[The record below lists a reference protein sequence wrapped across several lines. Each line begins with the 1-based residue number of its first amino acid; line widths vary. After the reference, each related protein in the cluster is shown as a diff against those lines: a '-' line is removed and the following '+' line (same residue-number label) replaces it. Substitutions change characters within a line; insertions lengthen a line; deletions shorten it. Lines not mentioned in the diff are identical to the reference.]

1 MKKLITIIS
10 FIFTLSLTT
19 PIYADYITA
28 YIWPKELEVH
38 AEPNKESRTFD
49 KVYGGQEIEVVEQK
63 DDWAKI
69 CITLDSYGWI
79 NAYDFEYRVYSSG
92 DADTYDYNYSYSD
105 DYDDTYD
112 YSYYYNDDSE
122 VEEYSDDDEEV
133 LYDSSYYYDEEDEI
147 PEVYY
152 YYDEEAD
159 ETVYYYDEEDEET
172 GETVRHTT
180 TTSGDTTG
188 SSIVEYAQ
196 KFVGN
201 PYVWGGESLTEGADC
216 SGFTQAVFS
225 DMGIDIGRTAAE
237 QAEGGE
243 EVDLDDIQAGDIL
256 YYYNDEGRIGHVTI
270 YNGDG
275 TVTHASNPE
284 NGIRISD
291 VNYRTPAGARRYWT
305 TALEEE
311 EDEAITCASEYDEED
326 YNNDEEEGNDEI
338 IYYENDEEIVDEEDS
353 LAEDDY
359 EETDDSQIENIEE
372 EESEQDDESEDKN
385 EESEYDYEDED
396 EESES

>member
-19 PIYADYITA
+19 PIYADYVTA

-49 KVYGGQEIEVVEQK
+49 KVYGGQEIEVVEK
-63 DDWAKI
+63 KGDWAKV

-79 NAYDFEYRVYSSG
+79 NAYDFEYHVYDSDESYNNG
-92 DADTYDYNYSYSD
+92 DDSLYNYSYSD
-105 DYDDTYD
+105 DYDDNYD
-112 YSYYYNDDSE
+112 YSYYYNE
-122 VEEYSDDDEEV
+122 DEEDIPEEAY
-133 LYDSSYYYDEEDEI
+133 YDSSYYYDEDEEV

-159 ETVYYYDEEDEET
+159 ETVYYYEEEDEET

-196 KFVGN
+196 QFVGN
-201 PYVWGGESLTEGADC
+201 PYVWGGESLTNGADC

-225 DMGIDIGRTAAE
+225 DMGISIGRTAAE

-284 NGIRISD
+284 NGIRISNVD
-291 VNYRTPAGARRYWT
+291 YRTPAGARRYWT
-305 TALEEE
+305 EEE
-311 EDEAITCASEYDEED
+311 TEDEEED
-326 YNNDEEEGNDEI
+326 YNNNEEENNNDNNNEELNIDDDDIEYINDES
-338 IYYENDEEIVDEEDS
+338 DLEEEVDEEDS
-353 LAEDDY
+353 LAG
-359 EETDDSQIENIEE
+359 EEISYSDEE
-372 EESEQDDESEDKN
+372 EET
-385 EESEYDYEDED
+385 ED
-396 EESES
+396 EEEENDTENNEDEEEVFG

>member
-19 PIYADYITA
+19 PIYADYVTA

-49 KVYGGQEIEVVEQK
+49 KVYGGQEIEVVEK
-63 DDWAKI
+63 KGDWAKV

-79 NAYDFEYRVYSSG
+79 NAYDFEYHVYDSDESYNNG
-92 DADTYDYNYSYSD
+92 DDSLYNYSYSD
-105 DYDDTYD
+105 DYDDNYD
-112 YSYYYNDDSE
+112 YSYYYNE
-122 VEEYSDDDEEV
+122 DEEDIPEEAY
-133 LYDSSYYYDEEDEI
+133 YDSSYYYDEDEEV

-159 ETVYYYDEEDEET
+159 ETVYYYEEEDEKT

-196 KFVGN
+196 QFVGN
-201 PYVWGGESLTEGADC
+201 PYVWGGESLTNGADC

-225 DMGIDIGRTAAE
+225 DMGISIGRTAAE

-291 VNYRTPAGARRYWT
+291 VDYRTPAGARRYWT
-305 TALEEE
+305 EEE
-311 EDEAITCASEYDEED
+311 TEDEEED
-326 YNNDEEEGNDEI
+326 YNNEEENNNDNDNEELNIDDDDIEYINDES
-338 IYYENDEEIVDEEDS
+338 DLEEEVDEEDS
-353 LAEDDY
+353 LAG
-359 EETDDSQIENIEE
+359 EEISYSDEE
-372 EESEQDDESEDKN
+372 EET
-385 EESEYDYEDED
+385 ED
-396 EESES
+396 EEEENDTENNEDEEEVFG

>member
-19 PIYADYITA
+19 PIYADYVTA

-49 KVYGGQEIEVVEQK
+49 KVYGGQEIEVVEK
-63 DDWAKI
+63 KGDWAKV
-69 CITLDSYGWI
+69 CIALDSYGWI
-79 NAYDFEYRVYSSG
+79 NAYDFEYHVYGSDESYNNG
-92 DADTYDYNYSYSD
+92 DDSLYNYSYSD
-105 DYDDTYD
+105 DYDDNYD
-112 YSYYYNDDSE
+112 YSYYYNEDE
-122 VEEYSDDDEEV
+122 DEEEKDIPEEAY
-133 LYDSSYYYDEEDEI
+133 YDSSYYYDEDEEV

-159 ETVYYYDEEDEET
+159 ETVYYYEEEDEET

-196 KFVGN
+196 QFVGN
-201 PYVWGGESLTEGADC
+201 PYVWGGESLTNGADC

-225 DMGIDIGRTAAE
+225 DMGISIGRTAAE

-291 VNYRTPAGARRYWT
+291 VDYRTPAGARRYWT
-305 TALEEE
+305 EEE
-311 EDEAITCASEYDEED
+311 TENEDEDEEED
-326 YNNDEEEGNDEI
+326 YNNEEENNDNEELNIDDDDIEYINDES
-338 IYYENDEEIVDEEDS
+338 DLEEEVDEEDS
-353 LAEDDY
+353 LAG
-359 EETDDSQIENIEE
+359 EEISYSDEE
-372 EESEQDDESEDKN
+372 EET
-385 EESEYDYEDED
+385 ED
-396 EESES
+396 EEEENDTENNEDEEEVFG

>member
-19 PIYADYITA
+19 PIYADYVTA

-38 AEPNKESRTFD
+38 AEPNKDSRTFD
-49 KVYGGQEIEVVEQK
+49 KVYGGQEIEVVEK
-63 DDWAKI
+63 KGDWAKV

-79 NAYDFEYRVYSSG
+79 NAYDFEYHVYDSNESYNNG
-92 DADTYDYNYSYSD
+92 DDSLYNYSYSD
-105 DYDDTYD
+105 DYDDNYD
-112 YSYYYNDDSE
+112 YSYYYNKDEDIP
-122 VEEYSDDDEEV
+122 EEAY
-133 LYDSSYYYDEEDEI
+133 YDSSYYYDEDEEV

-152 YYDEEAD
+152 YYDEEVD
-159 ETVYYYDEEDEET
+159 ETVYYYEEEDEET

-188 SSIVEYAQ
+188 SSIVKYAQ
-196 KFVGN
+196 QFVGN
-201 PYVWGGESLTEGADC
+201 PYVWGGESLTNGADC

-291 VNYRTPAGARRYWT
+291 VDYRTPAGARRYWT
-305 TALEEE
+305 EEE
-311 EDEAITCASEYDEED
+311 NEEEED
-326 YNNDEEEGNDEI
+326 YNNEEENNNDNDNEELNIDDDDIEYINDES
-338 IYYENDEEIVDEEDS
+338 DLEEEVDEEDS
-353 LAEDDY
+353 LAG
-359 EETDDSQIENIEE
+359 EEISYSDEE
-372 EESEQDDESEDKN
+372 EET
-385 EESEYDYEDED
+385 ED
-396 EESES
+396 EEEENDTENNEDEEEVFG

>member
-19 PIYADYITA
+19 PIYADYVTA

-49 KVYGGQEIEVVEQK
+49 KVYGGQEIEVVEK
-63 DDWAKI
+63 KGDWAKV

-79 NAYDFEYRVYSSG
+79 NAYDFEYHVYDSDESYNNG
-92 DADTYDYNYSYSD
+92 DDSLYNYSYSD
-105 DYDDTYD
+105 DYDDNYD
-112 YSYYYNDDSE
+112 YSYYYNE
-122 VEEYSDDDEEV
+122 DEEDIPEEAY
-133 LYDSSYYYDEEDEI
+133 YDSSYYYDEDEEV

-159 ETVYYYDEEDEET
+159 ETVYYYEEEDEET

-188 SSIVEYAQ
+188 SSIVKYAQ
-196 KFVGN
+196 QFVGN
-201 PYVWGGESLTEGADC
+201 PYVWGGESLTNGADC

-225 DMGIDIGRTAAE
+225 DMGISIGRTAAE

-291 VNYRTPAGARRYWT
+291 VDYRTPAGARRYWT
-305 TALEEE
+305 EEE
-311 EDEAITCASEYDEED
+311 NEEEED
-326 YNNDEEEGNDEI
+326 YNNEEENNDNEELNIDDDDIEYINDES
-338 IYYENDEEIVDEEDS
+338 DLKEEVDEEDS
-353 LAEDDY
+353 LAG
-359 EETDDSQIENIEE
+359 EEISYSDEE
-372 EESEQDDESEDKN
+372 EET
-385 EESEYDYEDED
+385 ED
-396 EESES
+396 EEEENDTENNEDEEEVFG

>member
-19 PIYADYITA
+19 PIYADYVTA

-49 KVYGGQEIEVVEQK
+49 KVYGGQEIEVVEK
-63 DDWAKI
+63 KGNWAKV

-79 NAYDFEYRVYSSG
+79 NAYDFEYHVYDSDESYNNG
-92 DADTYDYNYSYSD
+92 DDSLYNYSYSD
-105 DYDDTYD
+105 DYDDNYD
-112 YSYYYNDDSE
+112 YSYYYNEDEDIP
-122 VEEYSDDDEEV
+122 EEAY
-133 LYDSSYYYDEEDEI
+133 YDSSYYYDEDEEV

-159 ETVYYYDEEDEET
+159 ETVYYYEEEDEET

-196 KFVGN
+196 QFVGN
-201 PYVWGGESLTEGADC
+201 PYVWGGESLTNGADC

-225 DMGIDIGRTAAE
+225 DMGISIGRTAAE

-291 VNYRTPAGARRYWT
+291 VDYRTPAGARRYWT
-305 TALEEE
+305 EEE
-311 EDEAITCASEYDEED
+311 TEDEDEED
-326 YNNDEEEGNDEI
+326 YNNEEENNNDNDNEELNIDDDDIEYINDES
-338 IYYENDEEIVDEEDS
+338 DLEEEVDEEDS
-353 LAEDDY
+353 LAG
-359 EETDDSQIENIEE
+359 EEISYSDEE
-372 EESEQDDESEDKN
+372 EET
-385 EESEYDYEDED
+385 ED
-396 EESES
+396 EEEENDTENNEDEEEVFG

>member
-19 PIYADYITA
+19 PIYADYVTA

-38 AEPNKESRTFD
+38 AEPNKESRAFD
-49 KVYGGQEIEVVEQK
+49 KVYGGQEIEVVEK
-63 DDWAKI
+63 KGDWAKV

-79 NAYDFEYRVYSSG
+79 NAYDFEYHVYDSDESYNNG
-92 DADTYDYNYSYSD
+92 DDSLYNYSYSD
-105 DYDDTYD
+105 DYDDSYD
-112 YSYYYNDDSE
+112 YSYYYNE
-122 VEEYSDDDEEV
+122 DEEEDIPEEAY
-133 LYDSSYYYDEEDEI
+133 YDSSYYYDEDEEV

-159 ETVYYYDEEDEET
+159 ETVYYYEEKDEET

-188 SSIVEYAQ
+188 SSIVKYAQ
-196 KFVGN
+196 QFVGN
-201 PYVWGGESLTEGADC
+201 PYVWGGESLTNGADC

-225 DMGIDIGRTAAE
+225 DMGISIGRTAAE

-291 VNYRTPAGARRYWT
+291 VDYRTPAGARRYWT
-305 TALEEE
+305 EEE
-311 EDEAITCASEYDEED
+311 NEEEED
-326 YNNDEEEGNDEI
+326 YNNEEENNDNEELNIDDDDIEYINDES
-338 IYYENDEEIVDEEDS
+338 DLEEEVDEEDS
-353 LAEDDY
+353 LAG
-359 EETDDSQIENIEE
+359 EEISYSDEE
-372 EESEQDDESEDKN
+372 EET
-385 EESEYDYEDED
+385 ED
-396 EESES
+396 EEEENDTENNEDKEEVFG

>member
-49 KVYGGQEIEVVEQK
+49 KVYGGQEIEVVEK
-63 DDWAKI
+63 KGDWAKV

-79 NAYDFEYRVYSSG
+79 NAYDFEYHVYDSDESYNNG
-92 DADTYDYNYSYSD
+92 DDSLYNYSYSD
-105 DYDDTYD
+105 DYDDNYD
-112 YSYYYNDDSE
+112 YSYYYNEDEDIP
-122 VEEYSDDDEEV
+122 EEAY
-133 LYDSSYYYDEEDEI
+133 YDSSYYYDEDEEV

-159 ETVYYYDEEDEET
+159 ETVYYYEEEDEET

-196 KFVGN
+196 QFVGN
-201 PYVWGGESLTEGADC
+201 PYVWGGESLTNGADC

-225 DMGIDIGRTAAE
+225 DMGISIGRTAAE

-284 NGIRISD
+284 NGIRSSD
-291 VNYRTPAGARRYWT
+291 VDYRTPAGARRYWT
-305 TALEEE
+305 EEE
-311 EDEAITCASEYDEED
+311 TEDEDEEED
-326 YNNDEEEGNDEI
+326 YNNEEENNNDNEELNIDDDDIEYINDES
-338 IYYENDEEIVDEEDS
+338 DLEEEVDEEDS
-353 LAEDDY
+353 LAG
-359 EETDDSQIENIEE
+359 EEISYLDEE
-372 EESEQDDESEDKN
+372 EET
-385 EESEYDYEDED
+385 ED
-396 EESES
+396 EEEENDTENNEDEKEEVFG

>member
-19 PIYADYITA
+19 PIYADYVTA

-49 KVYGGQEIEVVEQK
+49 KVYGGQEIEVVEK
-63 DDWAKI
+63 KGDWAKV

-79 NAYDFEYRVYSSG
+79 NAYDFEYHVYDSDESYNNG
-92 DADTYDYNYSYSD
+92 DDSLYNYSYSD
-105 DYDDTYD
+105 DYDDNYD
-112 YSYYYNDDSE
+112 YSYYYNEDEDE
-122 VEEYSDDDEEV
+122 DIPEEAY
-133 LYDSSYYYDEEDEI
+133 YDSSYYYDEDEEV

-159 ETVYYYDEEDEET
+159 ETVYYYEEEDEET

-196 KFVGN
+196 QFVGN
-201 PYVWGGESLTEGADC
+201 PYVWGGESLTNGADC

-225 DMGIDIGRTAAE
+225 DMGISIGRTAAE

-291 VNYRTPAGARRYWT
+291 VDYRTPAGARRYWT
-305 TALEEE
+305 EEE
-311 EDEAITCASEYDEED
+311 TEDEDEEED
-326 YNNDEEEGNDEI
+326 YNNEEENNDNDNEELNIDDDDIEYINDES
-338 IYYENDEEIVDEEDS
+338 DLEEEVDEEDS
-353 LAEDDY
+353 LAG
-359 EETDDSQIENIEE
+359 EEISYSDEE
-372 EESEQDDESEDKN
+372 EET
-385 EESEYDYEDED
+385 ED
-396 EESES
+396 EEEENDTENNEDEEEVFG

>member
-19 PIYADYITA
+19 PIYADYVTA

-49 KVYGGQEIEVVEQK
+49 KVYGGQEIEVVEK
-63 DDWAKI
+63 KGDWAKV

-79 NAYDFEYRVYSSG
+79 NAYDFEYHVYDSDESYNNG
-92 DADTYDYNYSYSD
+92 DDSLYNYSYSD
-105 DYDDTYD
+105 DYDDNYD
-112 YSYYYNDDSE
+112 YSYYYNEDEDE
-122 VEEYSDDDEEV
+122 DIPEEAY
-133 LYDSSYYYDEEDEI
+133 YDSSYYYDEDEEV

-159 ETVYYYDEEDEET
+159 ETVYYYEEEDEET

-196 KFVGN
+196 QFVGN
-201 PYVWGGESLTEGADC
+201 PYVWGGESLTNGADC

-284 NGIRISD
+284 ISD
-291 VNYRTPAGARRYWT
+291 VDYRTPAGARRYWT
-305 TALEEE
+305 EEE
-311 EDEAITCASEYDEED
+311 TEEEEED
-326 YNNDEEEGNDEI
+326 YNNEEENNNDNDNEELNIDDDDIEYINDES
-338 IYYENDEEIVDEEDS
+338 DLEEEVDEEDS
-353 LAEDDY
+353 LAGEEISYSDEEKETED
-359 EETDDSQIENIEE
+359 EE
-372 EESEQDDESEDKN
+372 EENDTEN
-385 EESEYDYEDED
+385 NED
-396 EESES
+396 EEEVFG

>member
-19 PIYADYITA
+19 PIYADYVTA

-49 KVYGGQEIEVVEQK
+49 KVYGGQEIEVVEK
-63 DDWAKI
+63 KGDWAKV

-79 NAYDFEYRVYSSG
+79 NAYDFEYHVYDSDESYNNG
-92 DADTYDYNYSYSD
+92 DDSLYNYSYSD
-105 DYDDTYD
+105 DYDDNYD
-112 YSYYYNDDSE
+112 YSYYYNE
-122 VEEYSDDDEEV
+122 DEEDIPEEAY
-133 LYDSSYYYDEEDEI
+133 YDSSYYYDEDEEV

-159 ETVYYYDEEDEET
+159 ETVYYYEEEDEKT

-196 KFVGN
+196 QFVGN
-201 PYVWGGESLTEGADC
+201 PYVWGGESLTNGADC

-225 DMGIDIGRTAAE
+225 DMGISIGRTAAE

-291 VNYRTPAGARRYWT
+291 VDYRTPAGARRYWT
-305 TALEEE
+305 EEE
-311 EDEAITCASEYDEED
+311 TEDEEED
-326 YNNDEEEGNDEI
+326 YNNEEENNNDNDNEELNIDDDNIEYINDES
-338 IYYENDEEIVDEEDS
+338 DLEEEVDEEDS
-353 LAEDDY
+353 LAG
-359 EETDDSQIENIEE
+359 EEISYSDEE
-372 EESEQDDESEDKN
+372 EET
-385 EESEYDYEDED
+385 ED
-396 EESES
+396 EEEENDTENNEDEEEVFG

>member
-19 PIYADYITA
+19 PIYADYVTA

-49 KVYGGQEIEVVEQK
+49 KVYGGQEIEVVK
-63 DDWAKI
+63 KKGDWAKV

-79 NAYDFEYRVYSSG
+79 NAYDFEYHVYDSDESYNNG
-92 DADTYDYNYSYSD
+92 DDSLYNYSYSD
-105 DYDDTYD
+105 DYDDNYD
-112 YSYYYNDDSE
+112 YSYYYNE
-122 VEEYSDDDEEV
+122 DEEDIPEEAY
-133 LYDSSYYYDEEDEI
+133 YDSSYYYDEDEEV

-152 YYDEEAD
+152 YYDEETD
-159 ETVYYYDEEDEET
+159 ETVYYYEEEDEET

-196 KFVGN
+196 QFVGN
-201 PYVWGGESLTEGADC
+201 PYVWGGESLTNGADC

-225 DMGIDIGRTAAE
+225 DMGISIGRTAAE

-291 VNYRTPAGARRYWT
+291 VDYRTPAGARRYWT
-305 TALEEE
+305 EEE
-311 EDEAITCASEYDEED
+311 NEEEED
-326 YNNDEEEGNDEI
+326 YNNEEENNNDNEELNIDDDDIEYINDES
-338 IYYENDEEIVDEEDS
+338 DLEEEVDEEDS
-353 LAEDDY
+353 LAGEEISYSEEEKETED
-359 EETDDSQIENIEE
+359 EE
-372 EESEQDDESEDKN
+372 EENDTEN
-385 EESEYDYEDED
+385 NED
-396 EESES
+396 EEEVFG

>member
-19 PIYADYITA
+19 PIYADYVTA

-49 KVYGGQEIEVVEQK
+49 KVYGGQEIEVVEK
-63 DDWAKI
+63 KGDWAKV

-79 NAYDFEYRVYSSG
+79 NAYDFEYHVYGSNESYNNG
-92 DADTYDYNYSYSD
+92 DDSLYNYSYSD
-105 DYDDTYD
+105 DYDDSYD
-112 YSYYYNDDSE
+112 YSYYYNEDENKEEEEENYNLPDEAYYDSSH
-122 VEEYSDDDEEV
+122 YYDDDEEV
-133 LYDSSYYYDEEDEI
+133 

-159 ETVYYYDEEDEET
+159 ETVYYYEEEDEDT

-196 KFVGN
+196 QFVGN
-201 PYVWGGESLTEGADC
+201 PYVWGGESLTNGADC

-275 TVTHASNPE
+275 TVTHASNPQ

-291 VNYRTPAGARRYWT
+291 VDYRTPAGARRYWT
-305 TALEEE
+305 EEE
-311 EDEAITCASEYDEED
+311 TEEEED
-326 YNNDEEEGNDEI
+326 YNNEEENNNDNDNEELNIDDDDIEYINDES
-338 IYYENDEEIVDEEDS
+338 DLEEEVDEEDS
-353 LAEDDY
+353 LAG
-359 EETDDSQIENIEE
+359 EEISYSDEE
-372 EESEQDDESEDKN
+372 EET
-385 EESEYDYEDED
+385 ED
-396 EESES
+396 EEEENDTENNEDEEEVFG

>member
-19 PIYADYITA
+19 PIYADYVTA

-49 KVYGGQEIEVVEQK
+49 KVYGGQEIEVVEK
-63 DDWAKI
+63 KGDWAKV

-79 NAYDFEYRVYSSG
+79 NAYDFEYHVYDSDESYNNG
-92 DADTYDYNYSYSD
+92 DDSLYNYSYSD
-105 DYDDTYD
+105 DYDDNYD
-112 YSYYYNDDSE
+112 YSYYYNEDEDE
-122 VEEYSDDDEEV
+122 DIPEEAY
-133 LYDSSYYYDEEDEI
+133 YDSSYYYEDEEV

-159 ETVYYYDEEDEET
+159 ETVYYYEEEDEET

-196 KFVGN
+196 QFVGN
-201 PYVWGGESLTEGADC
+201 PYVWGGESLTNGADC

-225 DMGIDIGRTAAE
+225 DMGISIGRTAAE

-291 VNYRTPAGARRYWT
+291 VDYRTPAGARRYWT
-305 TALEEE
+305 EEE
-311 EDEAITCASEYDEED
+311 TEEEED
-326 YNNDEEEGNDEI
+326 YNNEEENNNDNDNEELNIDDDNIEYINDES
-338 IYYENDEEIVDEEDS
+338 DLEEEVDEEDS
-353 LAEDDY
+353 LAG
-359 EETDDSQIENIEE
+359 EEISYSDEE
-372 EESEQDDESEDKN
+372 EET
-385 EESEYDYEDED
+385 ED
-396 EESES
+396 EEEEKDTENNEDEEEVFG

>member
-19 PIYADYITA
+19 PIYADYVTA

-49 KVYGGQEIEVVEQK
+49 KVYGGQEIEVVK
-63 DDWAKI
+63 KKGDWAKV

-79 NAYDFEYRVYSSG
+79 NAYDFEYHVYDSDESYNNG
-92 DADTYDYNYSYSD
+92 DDSLYNYSYSD
-105 DYDDTYD
+105 DYDDNYD
-112 YSYYYNDDSE
+112 YSYYYNEDEDIP
-122 VEEYSDDDEEV
+122 EEAY
-133 LYDSSYYYDEEDEI
+133 YDSSYYYDEDEEV

-152 YYDEEAD
+152 YYDEETD
-159 ETVYYYDEEDEET
+159 ETVYYYEEEDEET

-196 KFVGN
+196 QFVGN
-201 PYVWGGESLTEGADC
+201 PYVWGGESLTNGADC

-225 DMGIDIGRTAAE
+225 DMGISIGRTAAE

-291 VNYRTPAGARRYWT
+291 VDYRTPAGARRYWT
-305 TALEEE
+305 EEE
-311 EDEAITCASEYDEED
+311 TEDEDEEED
-326 YNNDEEEGNDEI
+326 YNNEEENNNDNDNEELNIDDDDIEYINDES
-338 IYYENDEEIVDEEDS
+338 DLEEEVDEEDS
-353 LAEDDY
+353 LAG
-359 EETDDSQIENIEE
+359 EEISYSDEE
-372 EESEQDDESEDKN
+372 EET
-385 EESEYDYEDED
+385 ED
-396 EESES
+396 EEEENDTENNEDEEVFG

>member
-19 PIYADYITA
+19 PIYADYVTA

-49 KVYGGQEIEVVEQK
+49 KVYGGQEIEVVEK
-63 DDWAKI
+63 KGDWAKV

-79 NAYDFEYRVYSSG
+79 NAYDFEYHVYDSDESYNNG
-92 DADTYDYNYSYSD
+92 DNSLYNYSYSD
-105 DYDDTYD
+105 DYDDNYD
-112 YSYYYNDDSE
+112 YSYYYNE
-122 VEEYSDDDEEV
+122 DEEDIPEEAY
-133 LYDSSYYYDEEDEI
+133 YDSSYYYDEDEEV

-159 ETVYYYDEEDEET
+159 ETVYYYEEEDEET

-196 KFVGN
+196 QFVGN
-201 PYVWGGESLTEGADC
+201 PYVWGGESLTNGADC

-291 VNYRTPAGARRYWT
+291 VDYRTPAGARRYWT
-305 TALEEE
+305 EEE
-311 EDEAITCASEYDEED
+311 NEEEED
-326 YNNDEEEGNDEI
+326 YNNEEENNNDNDNEELNIDDDDIEYINDES
-338 IYYENDEEIVDEEDS
+338 DLEEEVDEEDS
-353 LAEDDY
+353 LAG
-359 EETDDSQIENIEE
+359 EEISYSDEE
-372 EESEQDDESEDKN
+372 EET
-385 EESEYDYEDED
+385 ED
-396 EESES
+396 EEEENDTENNKDEEEVFG

>member
-49 KVYGGQEIEVVEQK
+49 KVYGGQEIEVVEK
-63 DDWAKI
+63 KGDWAKV

-79 NAYDFEYRVYSSG
+79 NAYDFEYHVYDSDESYNNG
-92 DADTYDYNYSYSD
+92 DDSLYNYSYSD
-105 DYDDTYD
+105 DYDDNYD
-112 YSYYYNDDSE
+112 YSYYYNEDEDIP
-122 VEEYSDDDEEV
+122 EEAY
-133 LYDSSYYYDEEDEI
+133 YDSSYYYDEDEEV

-159 ETVYYYDEEDEET
+159 ETVYYYEEEDEET

-196 KFVGN
+196 QFVGN
-201 PYVWGGESLTEGADC
+201 PYVWGGESLTNGADC

-225 DMGIDIGRTAAE
+225 DMGISIGRTAAE

-291 VNYRTPAGARRYWT
+291 VDYRTPAGARRYWT
-305 TALEEE
+305 EEE
-311 EDEAITCASEYDEED
+311 TEDEDEEED
-326 YNNDEEEGNDEI
+326 YNNEEENNNDNDNEELNIDDDDIEYINDES
-338 IYYENDEEIVDEEDS
+338 DLEEEVDEEDS
-353 LAEDDY
+353 LAG
-359 EETDDSQIENIEE
+359 EEISYLDEE
-372 EESEQDDESEDKN
+372 EET
-385 EESEYDYEDED
+385 ED
-396 EESES
+396 EEEENDTENNEDEKEEVFG

>member
-19 PIYADYITA
+19 PIYADYVTA

-49 KVYGGQEIEVVEQK
+49 KVYGGQEIEVVEK
-63 DDWAKI
+63 KGDWAKV

-79 NAYDFEYRVYSSG
+79 NAYDFEYHVYDSDESYNNG
-92 DADTYDYNYSYSD
+92 DDSLYNYSYSD
-105 DYDDTYD
+105 DYDDNYD
-112 YSYYYNDDSE
+112 YSYYYNE
-122 VEEYSDDDEEV
+122 DEEDIPEEAY
-133 LYDSSYYYDEEDEI
+133 YDSSYYYDEDEEV

-159 ETVYYYDEEDEET
+159 ETVYYYEEEDEET

-196 KFVGN
+196 QFVGN
-201 PYVWGGESLTEGADC
+201 PYVWGGESLTNGADC

-225 DMGIDIGRTAAE
+225 DMGISIGRTAAE

-291 VNYRTPAGARRYWT
+291 VDYRTPAGARRYWT
-305 TALEEE
+305 EEE
-311 EDEAITCASEYDEED
+311 NEDEEED
-326 YNNDEEEGNDEI
+326 YNNEEENNNDNDNEELNIDDDNIEYINDES
-338 IYYENDEEIVDEEDS
+338 DLEEEVDEEDS
-353 LAEDDY
+353 LAG
-359 EETDDSQIENIEE
+359 EEISYSDEE
-372 EESEQDDESEDKN
+372 EET
-385 EESEYDYEDED
+385 ED
-396 EESES
+396 EEEENDTENNEDEEEVFG

>member
-19 PIYADYITA
+19 PIYADYVTA

-38 AEPNKESRTFD
+38 TEPNKESRTFD
-49 KVYGGQEIEVVEQK
+49 KVYGGQEIEVVEK
-63 DDWAKI
+63 KGDWAKV
-69 CITLDSYGWI
+69 CIALDSYGWI
-79 NAYDFEYRVYSSG
+79 NAYNFEYHVYGSDESYNNG
-92 DADTYDYNYSYSD
+92 DNSLYNYSYSD
-105 DYDDTYD
+105 DYDDSYD
-112 YSYYYNDDSE
+112 YNEDEEEENYNLPDKAYYDSSH
-122 VEEYSDDDEEV
+122 YYDDDEEV
-133 LYDSSYYYDEEDEI
+133 

-159 ETVYYYDEEDEET
+159 ETVYYYEEEDEDT

-196 KFVGN
+196 QFVGN
-201 PYVWGGESLTEGADC
+201 PYVWGGESLTNGADC

-225 DMGIDIGRTAAE
+225 DMGISIGRTAAE

-284 NGIRISD
+284 NGIKISD

-305 TALEEE
+305 EE
-311 EDEAITCASEYDEED
+311 EED
-326 YNNDEEEGNDEI
+326 YNNEDEEENNDNEELNIDDDEIEYINDES
-338 IYYENDEEIVDEEDS
+338 DLKEEVDEEDS
-353 LAEDDY
+353 LAGEEISY
-359 EETDDSQIENIEE
+359 SYNEEETEDEE
-372 EESEQDDESEDKN
+372 EENDTEN
-385 EESEYDYEDED
+385 NED
-396 EESES
+396 EEEVFG

>member
-19 PIYADYITA
+19 PIYADYVTA

-49 KVYGGQEIEVVEQK
+49 KVYGGQEIEVVEK
-63 DDWAKI
+63 KGDWAKV

-79 NAYDFEYRVYSSG
+79 NAYDFEYHVYDSDESYNNG
-92 DADTYDYNYSYSD
+92 DDSLYNYSYSD
-105 DYDDTYD
+105 DYDDNYD
-112 YSYYYNDDSE
+112 YSYYYNEDEDE
-122 VEEYSDDDEEV
+122 DIPEEAY
-133 LYDSSYYYDEEDEI
+133 YDSSYYYDEDEEV

-159 ETVYYYDEEDEET
+159 ETVYYYEEEDEKT

-196 KFVGN
+196 QFVGN
-201 PYVWGGESLTEGADC
+201 PYVWGGESLTNGADC

-291 VNYRTPAGARRYWT
+291 VDYRTPAGARRYWT
-305 TALEEE
+305 EEE
-311 EDEAITCASEYDEED
+311 TEEEED
-326 YNNDEEEGNDEI
+326 YNNEEESNNDNDNEELNIDDDDIEYINDESDL
-338 IYYENDEEIVDEEDS
+338 EEEIDEEDS
-353 LAEDDY
+353 LAG
-359 EETDDSQIENIEE
+359 EEISYSDEE
-372 EESEQDDESEDKN
+372 EET
-385 EESEYDYEDED
+385 ED
-396 EESES
+396 EEEEKDTENNEDEEEVFG

>member
-19 PIYADYITA
+19 PIYADYVTA

-49 KVYGGQEIEVVEQK
+49 KVYGGQEIEVVEK
-63 DDWAKI
+63 KGDWAKV

-79 NAYDFEYRVYSSG
+79 NAYDFEYHVYDSDESYNNG
-92 DADTYDYNYSYSD
+92 DDSLYNYSYSD
-105 DYDDTYD
+105 DYDDNYD
-112 YSYYYNDDSE
+112 YSYYYNE
-122 VEEYSDDDEEV
+122 DEEDIPEEAY
-133 LYDSSYYYDEEDEI
+133 YDSSYYYDEDEEV

-159 ETVYYYDEEDEET
+159 ETVYYYEEEDEET

-188 SSIVEYAQ
+188 SSIVKYAQ
-196 KFVGN
+196 QFVGN
-201 PYVWGGESLTEGADC
+201 PYVWGGESLTNGADC

-225 DMGIDIGRTAAE
+225 DMGISIGRTAAE

-291 VNYRTPAGARRYWT
+291 VDYRTPAGARRYWT
-305 TALEEE
+305 EEE
-311 EDEAITCASEYDEED
+311 NEEEED
-326 YNNDEEEGNDEI
+326 YNNEEENNNDNEELNIDDDDIEYINDES
-338 IYYENDEEIVDEEDS
+338 DLEEEVDEEDS
-353 LAEDDY
+353 LAG
-359 EETDDSQIENIEE
+359 EEISYSDEE
-372 EESEQDDESEDKN
+372 EET
-385 EESEYDYEDED
+385 ED
-396 EESES
+396 EEEENDTENNEDEEEVFG

>member
-19 PIYADYITA
+19 PIYADYVTA

-49 KVYGGQEIEVVEQK
+49 KVYGGQEIEVVEK
-63 DDWAKI
+63 KGDWAKV

-79 NAYDFEYRVYSSG
+79 NAYDFEYHVYDSDESYNNG
-92 DADTYDYNYSYSD
+92 DDSLYNYSYSD
-105 DYDDTYD
+105 DYDDNYD
-112 YSYYYNDDSE
+112 YSYYYNEDEDE
-122 VEEYSDDDEEV
+122 DIPEEAY
-133 LYDSSYYYDEEDEI
+133 YDSSYYYDEDEEV

-159 ETVYYYDEEDEET
+159 ETVYYYEEEDEET

-196 KFVGN
+196 QFVGN
-201 PYVWGGESLTEGADC
+201 PYVWGGESLTNGADC

-225 DMGIDIGRTAAE
+225 DMGISIGRTAAE

-291 VNYRTPAGARRYWT
+291 VDYRTPAGARRYWT
-305 TALEEE
+305 EEE
-311 EDEAITCASEYDEED
+311 TEEEED
-326 YNNDEEEGNDEI
+326 YNNEEENNNDNDNEELNIDDDNIEYINDES
-338 IYYENDEEIVDEEDS
+338 DLEEEVDEEDS
-353 LAEDDY
+353 LAG
-359 EETDDSQIENIEE
+359 EEISYSDEE
-372 EESEQDDESEDKN
+372 EET
-385 EESEYDYEDED
+385 ED
-396 EESES
+396 EEEEKDTENNEDEEEVFG

>member
-19 PIYADYITA
+19 HIYADYVTA

-49 KVYGGQEIEVVEQK
+49 KVYGGQEIEVVEK
-63 DDWAKI
+63 KGDWAKV
-69 CITLDSYGWI
+69 CIALDSYGWI
-79 NAYDFEYRVYSSG
+79 NAYDFEYHVYGSNESYNNG
-92 DADTYDYNYSYSD
+92 DNSLYNYSYSD
-105 DYDDTYD
+105 DYDDSYN
-112 YSYYYNDDSE
+112 YSYYYNEDEEEENYNLPDEAYYDSSH
-122 VEEYSDDDEEV
+122 YYDDDEEV
-133 LYDSSYYYDEEDEI
+133 

-159 ETVYYYDEEDEET
+159 ETVYYYEEEDEDT

-196 KFVGN
+196 QFVGN
-201 PYVWGGESLTEGADC
+201 PYVWGGESLTNGADC

-225 DMGIDIGRTAAE
+225 DMGISIGRTAAE

-284 NGIRISD
+284 NGIKISD
-291 VNYRTPAGARRYWT
+291 VDYRTPAGARRYWT
-305 TALEEE
+305 EEE
-311 EDEAITCASEYDEED
+311 EEED
-326 YNNDEEEGNDEI
+326 YNNEDEEENNDNDNKELNIDDDEIEYINDES
-338 IYYENDEEIVDEEDS
+338 DLEEEGDEEDS
-353 LAEDDY
+353 LAGEEISYSDEEETEDD
-359 EETDDSQIENIEE
+359 EE
-372 EESEQDDESEDKN
+372 ENDTEN
-385 EESEYDYEDED
+385 NED
-396 EESES
+396 EEEVFG

>member
-19 PIYADYITA
+19 PIYADYVTA

-49 KVYGGQEIEVVEQK
+49 KVYGGQEIEVVEK
-63 DDWAKI
+63 KGDWAKV

-79 NAYDFEYRVYSSG
+79 NAYDFEYHVYDSDESYNNG
-92 DADTYDYNYSYSD
+92 DDSLYNYSYSD
-105 DYDDTYD
+105 DYDDNYD
-112 YSYYYNDDSE
+112 YSYYYNEDEDIP
-122 VEEYSDDDEEV
+122 EEAY
-133 LYDSSYYYDEEDEI
+133 YDSSYYYDEDEEV

-152 YYDEEAD
+152 YYDEETD
-159 ETVYYYDEEDEET
+159 ETVYYYEEEDEET

-196 KFVGN
+196 QFVGN
-201 PYVWGGESLTEGADC
+201 PYVWGGESLTNGADC

-225 DMGIDIGRTAAE
+225 DMGISIGRTAAE

-291 VNYRTPAGARRYWT
+291 VDYRTPAGARRYWT
-305 TALEEE
+305 EEE
-311 EDEAITCASEYDEED
+311 TEEEED
-326 YNNDEEEGNDEI
+326 YNNEEENNNDNDNEELNIDDDDIEYINDES
-338 IYYENDEEIVDEEDS
+338 DLEEEVDEEDS
-353 LAEDDY
+353 LAG
-359 EETDDSQIENIEE
+359 EEISYSDEE
-372 EESEQDDESEDKN
+372 EET
-385 EESEYDYEDED
+385 ED
-396 EESES
+396 EEEENDTENNEDEEEVFG

>member
-19 PIYADYITA
+19 PIYADYVTA

-49 KVYGGQEIEVVEQK
+49 KVYGGQEIEVVK
-63 DDWAKI
+63 KKGDWAKV

-79 NAYDFEYRVYSSG
+79 NAYDFEYHVYDSDESYNNG
-92 DADTYDYNYSYSD
+92 DDSLYNYSYSD
-105 DYDDTYD
+105 DYDDNYD
-112 YSYYYNDDSE
+112 YSYYYNEDE
-122 VEEYSDDDEEV
+122 DDEEEKDIPEEAY
-133 LYDSSYYYDEEDEI
+133 YDSSYYYDKDEEV

-159 ETVYYYDEEDEET
+159 ETVYYYEEEDEET
-172 GETVRHTT
+172 GKTVRHTT

-196 KFVGN
+196 QFVGN
-201 PYVWGGESLTEGADC
+201 PYVWGGESLTNGADC

-225 DMGIDIGRTAAE
+225 DMGISIGRTAAE

-291 VNYRTPAGARRYWT
+291 VDYRTPAGARRYWT
-305 TALEEE
+305 EEE
-311 EDEAITCASEYDEED
+311 NEEEED
-326 YNNDEEEGNDEI
+326 YNNEEENNNDNEELNIDDDDIEYINDES
-338 IYYENDEEIVDEEDS
+338 DLEEEVDEEDS
-353 LAEDDY
+353 LAG
-359 EETDDSQIENIEE
+359 EEISYSDEE
-372 EESEQDDESEDKN
+372 EET
-385 EESEYDYEDED
+385 ED
-396 EESES
+396 EEEENDTENNEDEEVFG

>member
-19 PIYADYITA
+19 PIYADYVTA

-38 AEPNKESRTFD
+38 TEPNKESRTFD
-49 KVYGGQEIEVVEQK
+49 KVYGGQEIEVVEK
-63 DDWAKI
+63 KGDWAKV
-69 CITLDSYGWI
+69 CIALDSYGWI
-79 NAYDFEYRVYSSG
+79 NAYNFEYHVYGSDESYNNG
-92 DADTYDYNYSYSD
+92 DNSLYNYSYSD
-105 DYDDTYD
+105 DYDDSYD
-112 YSYYYNDDSE
+112 YSYYYNEDEEEKNYNLPDEAYYDSSH
-122 VEEYSDDDEEV
+122 YYDDDEEV
-133 LYDSSYYYDEEDEI
+133 

-159 ETVYYYDEEDEET
+159 ETVYYYEEEDEDT

-196 KFVGN
+196 QFVGN
-201 PYVWGGESLTEGADC
+201 PYVWGGESLTNGADC

-225 DMGIDIGRTAAE
+225 DMGISIGRTAAE

-284 NGIRISD
+284 NGIKISD

-305 TALEEE
+305 EE
-311 EDEAITCASEYDEED
+311 EED
-326 YNNDEEEGNDEI
+326 YNNEDEEENNDNEELNIDDDEIEYINDES
-338 IYYENDEEIVDEEDS
+338 DLKEEVDEEDS
-353 LAEDDY
+353 LAGEEISYSDNE
-359 EETDDSQIENIEE
+359 EETEDEE
-372 EESEQDDESEDKN
+372 EENDTEN
-385 EESEYDYEDED
+385 NED
-396 EESES
+396 EEEVFG

>member
-49 KVYGGQEIEVVEQK
+49 KVYGGQEIEVVEK
-63 DDWAKI
+63 KGDWAKV

-79 NAYDFEYRVYSSG
+79 NAYDFEYHVYDSDESYNNG
-92 DADTYDYNYSYSD
+92 DDSLYNYSYSD
-105 DYDDTYD
+105 DYDDNYD
-112 YSYYYNDDSE
+112 YSYYYNE
-122 VEEYSDDDEEV
+122 DEEDIPEEAY
-133 LYDSSYYYDEEDEI
+133 YDSSYYYDEDEEV

-159 ETVYYYDEEDEET
+159 ETVYYYEEEDEET

-188 SSIVEYAQ
+188 SSIVKYAQ
-196 KFVGN
+196 QFVGN
-201 PYVWGGESLTEGADC
+201 PYVWGGESLTNGADC

-225 DMGIDIGRTAAE
+225 DMGISIGRTAAE

-291 VNYRTPAGARRYWT
+291 VDYRTPAGARRYWT
-305 TALEEE
+305 EEE
-311 EDEAITCASEYDEED
+311 NEEEEED
-326 YNNDEEEGNDEI
+326 YNNEEENNDNDNEELNIDDDDIEYINDESDL
-338 IYYENDEEIVDEEDS
+338 EDEEDS
-353 LAEDDY
+353 LAGEEISYSDEK
-359 EETDDSQIENIEE
+359 EETEDEE
-372 EESEQDDESEDKN
+372 EENDTEN
-385 EESEYDYEDED
+385 NED
-396 EESES
+396 EEEVFG

>member
-19 PIYADYITA
+19 PIYADYVTA

-38 AEPNKESRTFD
+38 AEPNKDSRTFD
-49 KVYGGQEIEVVEQK
+49 KVYGGQEIEVVEK
-63 DDWAKI
+63 KGDWAKV

-79 NAYDFEYRVYSSG
+79 NAYDFEYHVYDSNESYNNG
-92 DADTYDYNYSYSD
+92 DDSLYNYSYSD
-105 DYDDTYD
+105 DYDDNYD
-112 YSYYYNDDSE
+112 YSYYYNKDEDIP
-122 VEEYSDDDEEV
+122 EEAY
-133 LYDSSYYYDEEDEI
+133 YDSSYYYDEDEEV

-152 YYDEEAD
+152 YYDEEVD
-159 ETVYYYDEEDEET
+159 ETVYYYEEEDEET

-188 SSIVEYAQ
+188 SSIVKYAQ
-196 KFVGN
+196 QFVGN
-201 PYVWGGESLTEGADC
+201 PYVWGGESLTNGADC

-291 VNYRTPAGARRYWT
+291 VDYRTPAGARRYWT
-305 TALEEE
+305 EEE
-311 EDEAITCASEYDEED
+311 NEEEED
-326 YNNDEEEGNDEI
+326 YNNEEENNNDNDNEELNIDDDDIEYINDESDL
-338 IYYENDEEIVDEEDS
+338 EEEIDEEDS
-353 LAEDDY
+353 LAG
-359 EETDDSQIENIEE
+359 EEISYSDEE
-372 EESEQDDESEDKN
+372 EET
-385 EESEYDYEDED
+385 ED
-396 EESES
+396 EEEENDTENNEDEEEVFG

>member
-19 PIYADYITA
+19 PIYADYVTA

-49 KVYGGQEIEVVEQK
+49 KVYGGQEIEVVEK
-63 DDWAKI
+63 KGDWAKV

-79 NAYDFEYRVYSSG
+79 NAYDFEYHVYNSDESYNNG
-92 DADTYDYNYSYSD
+92 DDSLYNYSYSD
-105 DYDDTYD
+105 DYDDSYD
-112 YSYYYNDDSE
+112 YSYYYNEDEDK
-122 VEEYSDDDEEV
+122 EEDIPEEAY
-133 LYDSSYYYDEEDEI
+133 YDSSYYYNEDEEV

-159 ETVYYYDEEDEET
+159 ETVYYYEEEDEET

-188 SSIVEYAQ
+188 SSIVKYAQ
-196 KFVGN
+196 QFVGN
-201 PYVWGGESLTEGADC
+201 PYVWGGESLTNGADC

-225 DMGIDIGRTAAE
+225 DMGISIGRTAAE

-291 VNYRTPAGARRYWT
+291 VDYRTPAGARRYWT
-305 TALEEE
+305 EEE
-311 EDEAITCASEYDEED
+311 TEDEDEEEED
-326 YNNDEEEGNDEI
+326 YNNEEENNNDNDNEELNIDDDDIEYINDES
-338 IYYENDEEIVDEEDS
+338 DLEEEVDEEDS
-353 LAEDDY
+353 LAG
-359 EETDDSQIENIEE
+359 EEISYSDEE
-372 EESEQDDESEDKN
+372 EETEDE
-385 EESEYDYEDED
+385 EEENDTENDED
-396 EESES
+396 EEEVFG

>member
-19 PIYADYITA
+19 PIYADYVTA

-49 KVYGGQEIEVVEQK
+49 KVYGGQEIEVVEK
-63 DDWAKI
+63 KGDWAKV

-79 NAYDFEYRVYSSG
+79 NAYDFEYHVYDSDESYNNG
-92 DADTYDYNYSYSD
+92 DDSLYNYSYSD
-105 DYDDTYD
+105 DYDDNYD
-112 YSYYYNDDSE
+112 YSYYYNE
-122 VEEYSDDDEEV
+122 DEEEDIPEEAY
-133 LYDSSYYYDEEDEI
+133 YDSSYYYDEDEEV

-159 ETVYYYDEEDEET
+159 ETVYYYEEEDEET

-188 SSIVEYAQ
+188 SSIVKYAQ
-196 KFVGN
+196 QFVGN
-201 PYVWGGESLTEGADC
+201 PYVWGGESLTNGADC

-225 DMGIDIGRTAAE
+225 DMGISIGRTAAE

-291 VNYRTPAGARRYWT
+291 VDYRTPAGARRYWT
-305 TALEEE
+305 EEENEEE
-311 EDEAITCASEYDEED
+311 EDCNNEEENNNNEELNIDDDDIEYI
-326 YNNDEEEGNDEI
+326 NDESDLEEE
-338 IYYENDEEIVDEEDS
+338 VDEEDS
-353 LAEDDY
+353 LAG
-359 EETDDSQIENIEE
+359 EENSYSEE
-372 EESEQDDESEDKN
+372 EEET
-385 EESEYDYEDED
+385 ED
-396 EESES
+396 EEEENDTENNEDEEEVFG

>member
-63 DDWAKI
+63 GDWAKV

-79 NAYDFEYRVYSSG
+79 NAYDFEYHVYDSG
-92 DADTYDYNYSYSD
+92 ESYNNGDDSLYNYSYSD
-105 DYDDTYD
+105 DYDDNYD
-112 YSYYYNDDSE
+112 YSYYYKEEDDIP
-122 VEEYSDDDEEV
+122 EEAY
-133 LYDSSYYYDEEDEI
+133 YDSSYYYDDDEEV

-159 ETVYYYDEEDEET
+159 ETVYYYEEEDEET

-180 TTSGDTTG
+180 TTSGNTTG
-188 SSIVEYAQ
+188 SSIVKYAQ
-196 KFVGN
+196 QFVGN
-201 PYVWGGESLTEGADC
+201 PYVWGGESLTNGADC

-225 DMGIDIGRTAAE
+225 DMGISIGRTAAE

-291 VNYRTPAGARRYWT
+291 VDYRTPAGARRYWT
-305 TALEEE
+305 EEENEEEEKYNNEEENNNDDEEELNIDDNEIEYINDESELEEE
-311 EDEAITCASEYDEED
+311 V
-326 YNNDEEEGNDEI
+326 NQ
-338 IYYENDEEIVDEEDS
+338 EDS
-353 LAEDDY
+353 LAEEDISDSDD
-359 EETDDSQIENIEE
+359 EE
-372 EESEQDDESEDKN
+372 EEENNKDEEKENSE
-385 EESEYDYEDED
+385 ED
-396 EESES
+396 EEVFG

>member
-19 PIYADYITA
+19 PIYADYVTA

-49 KVYGGQEIEVVEQK
+49 KVYGGQEIEVVEK
-63 DDWAKI
+63 KGDWAKV

-79 NAYDFEYRVYSSG
+79 NAYDFEYHVYDSDESYNNG
-92 DADTYDYNYSYSD
+92 DDSLYNYSYSD
-105 DYDDTYD
+105 DYDDNYD
-112 YSYYYNDDSE
+112 YSYYYNE
-122 VEEYSDDDEEV
+122 DEEDIPEEAY
-133 LYDSSYYYDEEDEI
+133 YDSSYYYDEDEDVT
-147 PEVYY
+147 EVYY
-152 YYDEEAD
+152 YYDEETD
-159 ETVYYYDEEDEET
+159 QTVYYYEEEDEET

-196 KFVGN
+196 QFVGN
-201 PYVWGGESLTEGADC
+201 PYVWGGESLTNGADC

-225 DMGIDIGRTAAE
+225 DMGISIGRTAAE

-291 VNYRTPAGARRYWT
+291 VDYRTPAGARRYWT
-305 TALEEE
+305 EEE
-311 EDEAITCASEYDEED
+311 TEDEEED
-326 YNNDEEEGNDEI
+326 YNNEEENNNDNDNEELNIDDDDIEYINDES
-338 IYYENDEEIVDEEDS
+338 DLEEEVDEEDS
-353 LAEDDY
+353 LAG
-359 EETDDSQIENIEE
+359 EEI
-372 EESEQDDESEDKN
+372 
-385 EESEYDYEDED
+385 
-396 EESES
+396 

>member
-49 KVYGGQEIEVVEQK
+49 KVYGGQEIEVVEK
-63 DDWAKI
+63 KGDWAKV
-69 CITLDSYGWI
+69 CIALDSYGWI
-79 NAYDFEYRVYSSG
+79 NAYNFEYHVYGSDESYNNG
-92 DADTYDYNYSYSD
+92 DDSLYNYSYSD
-105 DYDDTYD
+105 DYDDSYD
-112 YSYYYNDDSE
+112 YRYYYNEDEEEENYNLPDEAYYDSSH
-122 VEEYSDDDEEV
+122 YYDDDEEV
-133 LYDSSYYYDEEDEI
+133 

-159 ETVYYYDEEDEET
+159 ETVYYYEEEDEDT

-196 KFVGN
+196 QFVGN
-201 PYVWGGESLTEGADC
+201 PYVWGGESLTNGADC

-225 DMGIDIGRTAAE
+225 DMGISIGRTAAE

-284 NGIRISD
+284 NGIKISD

-305 TALEEE
+305 EEE
-311 EDEAITCASEYDEED
+311 NEEEED
-326 YNNDEEEGNDEI
+326 YNNEDEEENNDNEELNIDDDEIEYINDES
-338 IYYENDEEIVDEEDS
+338 DLKEEVDEEDS
-353 LAEDDY
+353 LAGEEISYSDNE
-359 EETDDSQIENIEE
+359 EETEDEE
-372 EESEQDDESEDKN
+372 EENDTEN
-385 EESEYDYEDED
+385 NED
-396 EESES
+396 EEEVFG

>member
-19 PIYADYITA
+19 PIYADYVTA

-49 KVYGGQEIEVVEQK
+49 KVYGGQEIEVVEK
-63 DDWAKI
+63 KGDWAKV

-79 NAYDFEYRVYSSG
+79 NAYDFEYHVYDSDESYNNG
-92 DADTYDYNYSYSD
+92 DDSLYNYSYSD
-105 DYDDTYD
+105 DYDDNYD
-112 YSYYYNDDSE
+112 YSYYYNE
-122 VEEYSDDDEEV
+122 DEEDIPEEAY
-133 LYDSSYYYDEEDEI
+133 YDSSYYYDEDEEV

-159 ETVYYYDEEDEET
+159 ETVYYYEEEDEKT

-196 KFVGN
+196 QFVGN
-201 PYVWGGESLTEGADC
+201 PYVWGGESLTNGADC

-291 VNYRTPAGARRYWT
+291 VDYRTPAGARRYWT
-305 TALEEE
+305 EEE
-311 EDEAITCASEYDEED
+311 NEEEED
-326 YNNDEEEGNDEI
+326 YNNEEENNNDNEELNIDDDDIEYINDESDL
-338 IYYENDEEIVDEEDS
+338 EKEVDEEDS
-353 LAEDDY
+353 LAG
-359 EETDDSQIENIEE
+359 EEISYSDEE
-372 EESEQDDESEDKN
+372 EET
-385 EESEYDYEDED
+385 ED
-396 EESES
+396 EEEENDTENNEDEEEVFG

>member
-19 PIYADYITA
+19 PIYADYVTA

-49 KVYGGQEIEVVEQK
+49 KVYGGQEIEVVEK
-63 DDWAKI
+63 KGDWAKV

-79 NAYDFEYRVYSSG
+79 NAYDFEYHVYDSDESYNNG
-92 DADTYDYNYSYSD
+92 DDSLYNYSYSD
-105 DYDDTYD
+105 DYDDNYD
-112 YSYYYNDDSE
+112 YSYYYNE
-122 VEEYSDDDEEV
+122 DEEDIPEEAY
-133 LYDSSYYYDEEDEI
+133 YDSSYYYDEDEEV

-159 ETVYYYDEEDEET
+159 ETVYYYEEEDEKT

-196 KFVGN
+196 QFVGN
-201 PYVWGGESLTEGADC
+201 PYVWGGESLTNGADC

-291 VNYRTPAGARRYWT
+291 VDYRTPAGARRYWT
-305 TALEEE
+305 EEE
-311 EDEAITCASEYDEED
+311 NEDEDEEED
-326 YNNDEEEGNDEI
+326 YNNEEENNNDNEELNIDDDDIEYINDES
-338 IYYENDEEIVDEEDS
+338 DLEEEVDEEDS
-353 LAEDDY
+353 LAG
-359 EETDDSQIENIEE
+359 EEISYSDEE
-372 EESEQDDESEDKN
+372 EET
-385 EESEYDYEDED
+385 ED
-396 EESES
+396 EEEENDTENNEDEEEVFG

>member
-19 PIYADYITA
+19 PIYADYVTA

-49 KVYGGQEIEVVEQK
+49 KVYGGQEIEVVEK
-63 DDWAKI
+63 KGDWAKV

-79 NAYDFEYRVYSSG
+79 NAYDFEYHVYDSDESYNNG
-92 DADTYDYNYSYSD
+92 DDSLYNYSYSD
-105 DYDDTYD
+105 DYDDNYD
-112 YSYYYNDDSE
+112 YSYYYNE
-122 VEEYSDDDEEV
+122 DEEDIPEEAY
-133 LYDSSYYYDEEDEI
+133 YDSSYYYDEDEEV

-159 ETVYYYDEEDEET
+159 ETVYYYEEEDEET

-196 KFVGN
+196 QFVGN
-201 PYVWGGESLTEGADC
+201 PYVWGGESLTNGADC

-225 DMGIDIGRTAAE
+225 DMGISIGRTAAE

-291 VNYRTPAGARRYWT
+291 VDYRTPAGARRYWT
-305 TALEEE
+305 EEE
-311 EDEAITCASEYDEED
+311 TEDEDEEED
-326 YNNDEEEGNDEI
+326 YNNEEENNNDNDNEELNIDDDDIEYINDESDL
-338 IYYENDEEIVDEEDS
+338 EEEIDEEDS
-353 LAEDDY
+353 LAG
-359 EETDDSQIENIEE
+359 EEISYSDEE
-372 EESEQDDESEDKN
+372 EET
-385 EESEYDYEDED
+385 ED
-396 EESES
+396 EEEENDNENNEDEEEFFG

>member
-49 KVYGGQEIEVVEQK
+49 KVYGGQEIEVVEK
-63 DDWAKI
+63 KGDWAKV
-69 CITLDSYGWI
+69 CIALDSYGWI
-79 NAYDFEYRVYSSG
+79 NAYNFEYHVYGSDESYNNG
-92 DADTYDYNYSYSD
+92 DDSLYNYSYSD
-105 DYDDTYD
+105 DYDDSYD
-112 YSYYYNDDSE
+112 YRYYYNEDEEEENYNLPDEAYYDSSH
-122 VEEYSDDDEEV
+122 YYDDDEEV
-133 LYDSSYYYDEEDEI
+133 

-159 ETVYYYDEEDEET
+159 ETVYYYEEEDEDT
-172 GETVRHTT
+172 GEIVRHTT

-196 KFVGN
+196 QFVGN
-201 PYVWGGESLTEGADC
+201 PYVWGGESLTNGADC

-225 DMGIDIGRTAAE
+225 DMGISIGRTAAE

-284 NGIRISD
+284 NGIKISD

-305 TALEEE
+305 EE
-311 EDEAITCASEYDEED
+311 EED
-326 YNNDEEEGNDEI
+326 YNNEDEEENNDNEELNIDDDEIEYINDESDLK
-338 IYYENDEEIVDEEDS
+338 EGVDEEDS
-353 LAEDDY
+353 LAGEEISYSDNE
-359 EETDDSQIENIEE
+359 EETEDEE
-372 EESEQDDESEDKN
+372 EENDTEN
-385 EESEYDYEDED
+385 NED
-396 EESES
+396 EEEVFG

>member
-19 PIYADYITA
+19 PIYADYVTA

-49 KVYGGQEIEVVEQK
+49 KVYGGQEIEVVEK
-63 DDWAKI
+63 KGDWAKV

-79 NAYDFEYRVYSSG
+79 NAYDFEYHVYDSDESYNNG
-92 DADTYDYNYSYSD
+92 DDSLYNYSYSD
-105 DYDDTYD
+105 DYDDNYD
-112 YSYYYNDDSE
+112 YSYYYN
-122 VEEYSDDDEEV
+122 EEEDIPEEAY
-133 LYDSSYYYDEEDEI
+133 YDSSYYYDKDEEV

-159 ETVYYYDEEDEET
+159 ETVYYYEEEDEET

-196 KFVGN
+196 QFVGN
-201 PYVWGGESLTEGADC
+201 PYVWGGESLTNGADC

-225 DMGIDIGRTAAE
+225 DMGISIGRTAAE

-291 VNYRTPAGARRYWT
+291 VDYRTPAGARRYWT
-305 TALEEE
+305 EEE
-311 EDEAITCASEYDEED
+311 TEDEDEKED
-326 YNNDEEEGNDEI
+326 YNNEEENNNDNEELNIDDDDIEYINDES
-338 IYYENDEEIVDEEDS
+338 DLEEEVDEEDS
-353 LAEDDY
+353 LAG
-359 EETDDSQIENIEE
+359 EEISYSDEE
-372 EESEQDDESEDKN
+372 EET
-385 EESEYDYEDED
+385 ED
-396 EESES
+396 EEEENDTENNEDEEEVFG